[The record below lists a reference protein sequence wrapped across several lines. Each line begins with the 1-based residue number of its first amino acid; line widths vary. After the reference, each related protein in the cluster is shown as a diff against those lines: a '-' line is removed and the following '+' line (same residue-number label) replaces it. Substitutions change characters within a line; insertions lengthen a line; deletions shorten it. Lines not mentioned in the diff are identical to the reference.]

1 MALWPKLSNM
11 HHVRLASLPDLQ
23 SLTPHTAFKHKCDP
37 SPRTL
42 SSLSPPATMLRSIS
56 TRILS
61 RRSLTTARRYSTPN
75 ASSAYSEARG
85 HLPHSQSPITSKLHF
100 FNSVTEEGKQ
110 IPTYRVLDGV
120 GQVLEGAEVPE
131 VRTPR

>member
-1 MALWPKLSNM
+1 
-11 HHVRLASLPDLQ
+11 
-23 SLTPHTAFKHKCDP
+23 
-37 SPRTL
+37 
-42 SSLSPPATMLRSIS
+42 MLRSVS
-56 TRILS
+56 ARLVS
-61 RRSLTTARRYSTPN
+61 RRSLATARKYSTPN